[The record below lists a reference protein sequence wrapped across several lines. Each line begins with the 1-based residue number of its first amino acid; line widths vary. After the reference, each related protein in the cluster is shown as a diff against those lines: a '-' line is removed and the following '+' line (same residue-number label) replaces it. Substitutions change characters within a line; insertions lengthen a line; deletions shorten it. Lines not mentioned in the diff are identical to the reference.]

1 LRKLALA
8 ASLATLATTPVF
20 AQSSVTIYGRLNLTV
35 ESVKV
40 GDEDRQGEVRDNSSR
55 IGFKG
60 TEDLGGGLKAGFQIE
75 HGFNADTGTARTYDA
90 GTGTTGAFW
99 NRQAEVNLSTP
110 YGTVRLGAWTSDSYF
125 ATSDYIGMHNHET
138 GDSSDAFYASTGT
151 YKNKVGYVSP
161 NFGGFQ
167 AYAAVAESDP
177 ASGVED
183 KTYDLAGYYD
193 RGPLHLGFG
202 FEKRGDLKQFAIR
215 GLYEMGPVTLGALLQ
230 RDNGFILTGV
240 GSRTY
245 GRVSAM
251 YALGASEF
259 HLNVGVAGEY
269 EDAKNSDAVQWTLG
283 YNYNLSKR
291 TKAYAYYTRID
302 RDDVLKVY
310 GGDFDALALGIRH
323 NF

>member
-8 ASLATLATTPVF
+8 ASLATLACAPAF
-20 AQSSVTIYGRLNLTV
+20 AQSSVTLYGRLNLTV

-40 GDEDRQGEVRDNSSR
+40 GDEDRQGEIRDNASR

-60 TEDLGGGLKAGFQIE
+60 TEDLGGGFKAGFQIE
-75 HGFNADTGTARTYDA
+75 HGFNADEGSVRT
-90 GTGTTGAFW
+90 TTAFW
-99 NRQAEVNLSTP
+99 NRQAEVNLATP
-110 YGTVRLGAWTSDSYF
+110 YGTLRLGAWTPDSYF

-138 GDSSDAFYASTGT
+138 GDSSDAFYASTFT

-177 ASGVED
+177 VNGVEE
-183 KTYDLAGYYD
+183 KNYDLSAYYD

-202 FEKRGDLKQFAIR
+202 FEKQGDFRQFAVR
-215 GLYEMGPVTLGALLQ
+215 GLYEMGSVTIGALLQ
-230 RDNGFILTGV
+230 QDNGYFLADV
-240 GSRTY
+240 GNRLY
-245 GRVSAM
+245 GRVSVM
-251 YALGASEF
+251 YVLGASEF
-259 HLNVGVAGEY
+259 HVNVGVAGEY
-269 EDAKNSDAVQWTLG
+269 EDRKDSDAVQATLG

-291 TKAYAYYTRID
+291 TKVYGYYTRID
-302 RDDVLKVY
+302 RDDQLKVY
-310 GGDFDALALGIRH
+310 GGDFDALAVGIRH